1 VTRYALDHGFHA
13 IMDGI
18 FYADRYETMLAGLHR
33 DHAGLSLDVGWPETL
48 RRHATRPQAAE
59 FGPSQMREWYRP
71 RDLLTAVREQVIPET
86 STLEQT
92 AARIAAETGLS

>member
-1 VTRYALDHGFHA
+1 
-13 IMDGI
+13 
-18 FYADRYETMLAGLHR
+18 
-33 DHAGLSLDVGWPETL
+33 
-48 RRHATRPQAAE
+48 
-59 FGPSQMREWYRP
+59 MREWYRP